1 MDIIHCNLLKNII
14 GFDIGNGLTTPIL
27 RNNVIPCSNIIQFIM
42 PEINIFHSIKIYVG
56 NNILSKDNI
65 LLTTINITS
74 PEKVIYIQF
83 SISYLLY
90 FTNMILVII
99 STKTK
104 ILNIL
109 FIPILEQ
116 YLKIEQKYIDSIV
129 DIDNYKLK
137 FELLTL
143 IDLLKNK
150 IIKKE
155 IILSIETTNILYE
168 KMDKISTMINELSNQ
183 KILDIKNNLKTKFF
197 L

>member
-1 MDIIHCNLLKNII
+1 MNIINVYSLKNII
-14 GFDIGNGLTTPIL
+14 SFDIGNGIASPIL
-27 RNNVIPCSNIIQFIM
+27 NNTIPCSNIIQFII
-42 PEINIFHSIKIYVG
+42 PEINNVCSIKIYIG

-65 LLTTINITS
+65 YLTTIDVIS
-74 PEKVIYIQF
+74 PEKVVYIEF
-83 SISYLLY
+83 IISYLLY
-90 FTNMILVII
+90 FSNTILVII

-104 ILNIL
+104 VLNTL
-109 FIPILEQ
+109 FIPILEK
-116 YLKIEQKYIDSIV
+116 YLTSQLPTCVDSI

-155 IILSIETTNILYE
+155 IILSIETLESLYE
-168 KMDKISTMINELSNQ
+168 KIDKINTLIDTLPNQ
-183 KILDIKNNLKTKFF
+183 KLLDIKNNLKTKFF

>member
-1 MDIIHCNLLKNII
+1 MNLIHNYSLKNII
-14 GFDIGNGLTTPIL
+14 GFDIGNGLTSPLLSNT
-27 RNNVIPCSNIIQFIM
+27 IPCSNTIQFIM
-42 PEINIFHSIKIYVG
+42 PEINISHSIKIYVG

-65 LLTTINITS
+65 LLTTIDITS

-90 FTNMILVII
+90 FSNIILVII

-109 FIPILEQ
+109 FIPILEK
-116 YLKIEQKYIDSIV
+116 YLTIEQKYIDTII

-155 IILSIETTNILYE
+155 IILSIDTTNILYE
-168 KMDKISTMINELSNQ
+168 KIEKITTMIDELSNQ
-183 KILDIKNNLKTKFF
+183 KILDIKNNLKAKFF

>member
-1 MDIIHCNLLKNII
+1 
-14 GFDIGNGLTTPIL
+14 
-27 RNNVIPCSNIIQFIM
+27 
-42 PEINIFHSIKIYVG
+42 
-56 NNILSKDNI
+56 
-65 LLTTINITS
+65 
-74 PEKVIYIQF
+74 
-83 SISYLLY
+83 
-90 FTNMILVII
+90 MILVII

-109 FIPILEQ
+109 FIPILEK
-116 YLKIEQKYIDSIV
+116 YLKIEHNYIDSII

-168 KMDKISTMINELSNQ
+168 KIDKITIMIDELSNQ

>member
-1 MDIIHCNLLKNII
+1 
-14 GFDIGNGLTTPIL
+14 
-27 RNNVIPCSNIIQFIM
+27 
-42 PEINIFHSIKIYVG
+42 
-56 NNILSKDNI
+56 
-65 LLTTINITS
+65 
-74 PEKVIYIQF
+74 
-83 SISYLLY
+83 
-90 FTNMILVII
+90 MILVII

-109 FIPILEQ
+109 FIPILEK
-116 YLKIEQKYIDSIV
+116 YLTIEQKYIDTII

-155 IILSIETTNILYE
+155 IMLSIDTTNILYE
-168 KMDKISTMINELSNQ
+168 KMDKITTMIDELSNQ
-183 KILDIKNNLKTKFF
+183 KILDIKNNLKAKFF

>member
-1 MDIIHCNLLKNII
+1 MNIIHSYLLKNII

-27 RNNVIPCSNIIQFIM
+27 NNTIPCSNTIQFIM
-42 PEINIFHSIKIYVG
+42 PEINTSHSIKIYVG

-65 LLTTINITS
+65 LLTTIDIIS

-90 FTNMILVII
+90 FSNMILVII

-109 FIPILEQ
+109 FIPILEK
-116 YLKIEQKYIDSIV
+116 YLTIEHNYIDSII

-155 IILSIETTNILYE
+155 IILSIETTKFLYE
-168 KMDKISTMINELSNQ
+168 KMDKITTMIDELSNQ
-183 KILDIKNNLKTKFF
+183 KILDIKNNLKAKFF

>member
-1 MDIIHCNLLKNII
+1 MNIIHNYSLKNII

-27 RNNVIPCSNIIQFIM
+27 KNTIPCSNTIQFIM
-42 PEINIFHSIKIYVG
+42 PEINTSHSIKIYVG

-65 LLTTINITS
+65 LLTTIDITS

-90 FTNMILVII
+90 FSNMILVII

-109 FIPILEQ
+109 FIPILEK
-116 YLKIEQKYIDSIV
+116 YLTIEQKYIDSII

-155 IILSIETTNILYE
+155 IILSIDTTNILYE
-168 KMDKISTMINELSNQ
+168 KMDKITTMIDELSNQ
-183 KILDIKNNLKTKFF
+183 KILDIKNNLKVKFF